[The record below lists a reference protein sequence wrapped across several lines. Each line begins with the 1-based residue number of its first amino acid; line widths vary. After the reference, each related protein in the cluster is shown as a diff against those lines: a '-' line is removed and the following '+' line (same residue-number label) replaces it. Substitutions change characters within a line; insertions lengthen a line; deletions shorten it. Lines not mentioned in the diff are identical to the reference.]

1 MTIELTHSL
10 GIELKNSLYMPFD
23 PRIIGILIGECTT
36 HTCLRNPWTT
46 TVIYHYRYYHLH
58 TTTSTKSLSALP
70 LKSATNNKKRGLGSY
85 FMAEEI
91 GEKIK
96 LVIGFEP
103 A

>member
-1 MTIELTHSL
+1 
-10 GIELKNSLYMPFD
+10 
-23 PRIIGILIGECTT
+23 
-36 HTCLRNPWTT
+36 
-46 TVIYHYRYYHLH
+46 
-58 TTTSTKSLSALP
+58 LSAPP